1 MHAPLLVLFCATT
14 NEPLQPRELNE
25 TAQRPSTA
33 SSLLAP
39 PEVPR
44 GRGRA
49 RRESSGSGMLGCFI
63 LALGYFILALRCFI
77 LSCLATMRSDNI
89 LLNTH

>member
-39 PEVPR
+39 PDVQDCEAKCNDNYSYTFVRP
-44 GRGRA
+44 A
-49 RRESSGSGMLGCFI
+49 RLLQPLRQCSPLPSHGAGSGVLG
-63 LALGYFILALRCFI
+63 R
-77 LSCLATMRSDNI
+77 M
-89 LLNTH
+89 